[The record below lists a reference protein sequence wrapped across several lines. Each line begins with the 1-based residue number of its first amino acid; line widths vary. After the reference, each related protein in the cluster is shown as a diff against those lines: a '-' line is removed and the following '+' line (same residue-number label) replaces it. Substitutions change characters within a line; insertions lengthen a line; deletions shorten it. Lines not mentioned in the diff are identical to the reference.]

1 MRSPKPARAEN
12 PLGNTRRSAKA
23 YLYLLPAFAVL
34 AVFVVYPILMT
45 LRMGFYQ
52 SYVYLT
58 DTGTGFGLN
67 SFRYVLQ
74 DPAFGLAVRN
84 TMFIVLV
91 GVPITIVLSLGA
103 ALLINSLLRTKGLFQ
118 TLYFLPYVTSTLA
131 IGLVF
136 RWLFHSEYGYI
147 NFFLEFLGLEPQK
160 WLSDPNLT
168 IVAVTI
174 FTIWSGM
181 AFKIVLFLA
190 GLQKIDQQYYKA
202 ARIDGTPA
210 HRIFFRITMPLL
222 SPTFWMVTIVSV
234 IHAFKTYNE
243 VYAMFS
249 RESAG
254 PGNSAITMVYYI
266 YDMFFNR
273 GQVHYASAAAIIF
286 LAIVLALTVIQKWV
300 SKRYTMYKGGS
311 DMKQNVGK
319 AVKIAVLT
327 VGAFVMI
334 FPFLWMLFTSLKT
347 LPESIS
353 IPPTL
358 FPAVPQFENYTE
370 ALAVAPF
377 GLYLRNSIIVAGGGT
392 LLTLVLTVL
401 SAYGFTI
408 YEFRGKKLLFLLCL
422 STMMIPAELLI
433 IQNFITISKL
443 GWMDTFQGIILPT
456 VASGFYIYMMREYFM
471 QIPSIL
477 YKAAKVDGCSDW
489 RYLWKVMIPMNKNAI
504 ATIGILAFISQWN
517 SFVWPLM
524 VTKSDA
530 HRVMPIGLLHFRD
543 AVSSQVNLQM
553 AGATIVI
560 VPMLIFFLVF
570 RKQIIAGVARGG
582 IKG

>member
-84 TMFIVLV
+84 TMFIVLL

-300 SKRYTMYKGGS
+300 SKR
-311 DMKQNVGK
+311 
-319 AVKIAVLT
+319 
-327 VGAFVMI
+327 FVYY
-334 FPFLWMLFTSLKT
+334 
-347 LPESIS
+347 
-353 IPPTL
+353 
-358 FPAVPQFENYTE
+358 V
-370 ALAVAPF
+370 
-377 GLYLRNSIIVAGGGT
+377 
-392 LLTLVLTVL
+392 
-401 SAYGFTI
+401 
-408 YEFRGKKLLFLLCL
+408 
-422 STMMIPAELLI
+422 
-433 IQNFITISKL
+433 
-443 GWMDTFQGIILPT
+443 
-456 VASGFYIYMMREYFM
+456 
-471 QIPSIL
+471 
-477 YKAAKVDGCSDW
+477 
-489 RYLWKVMIPMNKNAI
+489 
-504 ATIGILAFISQWN
+504 
-517 SFVWPLM
+517 
-524 VTKSDA
+524 
-530 HRVMPIGLLHFRD
+530 
-543 AVSSQVNLQM
+543 
-553 AGATIVI
+553 
-560 VPMLIFFLVF
+560 
-570 RKQIIAGVARGG
+570 
-582 IKG
+582 